1 MGVTDEIRNR
11 LQAAF
16 DPAELE
22 VVDDSESHR
31 GHAGYRDGGESHF
44 NVRIRSRA
52 FEGQSRLQRHRAVH
66 AALGAE
72 LVGRIHALSLDID
85 TP

>member
-1 MGVTDEIRNR
+1 MSVTEQIRTR

-16 DPAELE
+16 DPSLLE

-31 GHAGYRDGGESHF
+31 GHAGYQDGGESHF
-44 NVRIRSRA
+44 NVAIRSSH
-52 FEGQSRLQRHRAVH
+52 FEGQSRIQRHRAVH
-66 AALGAE
+66 TAIGAD

-85 TP
+85 A